1 MEIKNRIAA
10 AGLETAYRYLEK
22 DPVQNLPKLMEL
34 VDRFAGDA
42 LLRSAM
48 SCAAS

>member
-42 LLRSAM
+42 FAP
-48 SCAAS
+48 

>member
-22 DPVQNLPKLMEL
+22 DPVQNLPKLMDWWIAL
-34 VDRFAGDA
+34 PAMP